1 MDIPEKKIY
10 AAVTDKEE
18 FEKLTEEE
26 QKAHP
31 DRVVLESHI
40 WRTMRMI
47 NRKEDIGF
55 SGYWGLLCE
64 VILNGKDYSEDV
76 KLLIK
81 AMQSVMVQHKIIT
94 HPDSDIVELKKQ
106 AAAEEEKKKTSQ
118 PTPQ

>member
-18 FEKLTEEE
+18 FDKLTEEE

-40 WRTMRMI
+40 FRTMRMV

-55 SGYWGLLCE
+55 SGYFGLLCE
-64 VILNGKDYSEDV
+64 IILHGTDYSEDV
-76 KLLIK
+76 KLLVK
-81 AMQSVMVQHKIIT
+81 AMQGVMVQHKIIT

-106 AAAEEEKKKTSQ
+106 AAEDEKKKNLKA
-118 PTPQ
+118 

>member
-1 MDIPEKKIY
+1 MDISEKKIY
-10 AAVTDKEE
+10 AAVTDKEN
-18 FEKLTEEE
+18 FDKLSEEE

-40 WRTMRMI
+40 FRTMRMV
-47 NRKEDIGF
+47 NRKNDIGF

-81 AMQSVMVQHKIIT
+81 AMQGVMVQHRIVV

-106 AAAEEEKKKTSQ
+106 AAAEEAKKNLKA
-118 PTPQ
+118 

>member
-1 MDIPEKKIY
+1 MDISEKKIY
-10 AAVTDKEE
+10 AAVTDKEN
-18 FEKLTEEE
+18 FDKLSEEE

-40 WRTMRMI
+40 FRTMRMV

-64 VILNGKDYSEDV
+64 IILHGKDYSEDV

-81 AMQSVMVQHKIIT
+81 AMQGVMVQHKIVT

-106 AAAEEEKKKTSQ
+106 AAAEEEKKLKRT
-118 PTPQ
+118 

>member
-1 MDIPEKKIY
+1 MEVPEKKIY
-10 AAVTDKEE
+10 SAVTDKES
-18 FEKLTEEE
+18 FDKLTEEE

-40 WRTMRMI
+40 WRTMRMV

-81 AMQSVMVQHKIIT
+81 AMQSVMVQHKIVT

-106 AAAEEEKKKTSQ
+106 AAEDEKKKNLKA
-118 PTPQ
+118 

>member
-1 MDIPEKKIY
+1 MEVPEKKVY

-18 FEKLTEEE
+18 FEKLTEKE
-26 QKAHP
+26 QMEHP

-40 WRTMRMI
+40 FRTMRMV
-47 NRKEDIGF
+47 NRKNDIGF

-81 AMQSVMVQHKIIT
+81 AMQGVMVQHKIVT

-106 AAAEEEKKKTSQ
+106 AAADEAKKNLKA
-118 PTPQ
+118 

>member
-1 MDIPEKKIY
+1 MEVPEKKIY
-10 AAVTDKEE
+10 SAVTDKES

-55 SGYWGLLCE
+55 SAYWYLLCE
-64 VILNGKDYSEDV
+64 IILNGTDYSEDI
-76 KLLIK
+76 KMLIK
-81 AMQSVMVQHKIIT
+81 AMQGVMLQHKIVT
-94 HPDSDIVELKKQ
+94 HSDADLLELKRQ
-106 AAAEEEKKKTSQ
+106 AVAEEEKKNQT
-118 PTPQ
+118 

>member
-1 MDIPEKKIY
+1 MEVPEKKVY

-40 WRTMRMI
+40 FRTMRMI

-55 SGYWGLLCE
+55 SGYFGLLCE
-64 VILNGKDYSEDV
+64 IILHGTDYSEDV
-76 KLLIK
+76 KLLVK
-81 AMQSVMVQHKIIT
+81 AMQGVMVQHKIIT
-94 HPDSDIVELKKQ
+94 HPDSDIVELKRQ
-106 AAAEEEKKKTSQ
+106 AVADEAKKNLKA
-118 PTPQ
+118 

>member
-1 MDIPEKKIY
+1 MEVPEKKVY
-10 AAVTDKEE
+10 AAVSNKEA

-40 WRTMRMI
+40 FRTMRMI

-55 SGYWGLLCE
+55 SAYWYLLCE
-64 VILNGKDYSEDV
+64 VRLNGKDYSEDV

-81 AMQSVMVQHKIIT
+81 AMQGVMLQHKIVT
-94 HPDSDIVELKKQ
+94 HSDADLLELKKQ
-106 AAAEEEKKKTSQ
+106 AEADEAKKKQ
-118 PTPQ
+118 A